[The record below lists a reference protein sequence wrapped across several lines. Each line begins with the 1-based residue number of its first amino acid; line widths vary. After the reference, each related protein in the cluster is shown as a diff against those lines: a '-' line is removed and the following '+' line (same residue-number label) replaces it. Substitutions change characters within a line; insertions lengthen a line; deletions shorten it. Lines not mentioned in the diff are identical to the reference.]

1 MKINRIAISN
11 ILSFE
16 HRPTLTEKDWIVFNQ
31 DINVLIGPNGA
42 GKSNFLEVINQI
54 CKQCLFIP
62 HNLNEDQPSR
72 FMEKGSDYP
81 LNKTITKL
89 NMPPTTLKPNHSS
102 PNEDMMI
109 HLEIELSKD
118 DISNIK
124 FVQSKFDEL
133 VEIASI
139 YSRQSLNEA
148 LWKNVD
154 LKDEKILNLVLKVN
168 GQNISLH
175 EEITVTPARTFFDY
189 LQWFNFLQ
197 QIIHAGILWK
207 KKEDWNPLKN
217 SFTIL
222 GSYRNYND
230 MNEIYRIGDK
240 SRGEKLSTFLNQI
253 QTESMKGGN
262 TMQPVVFSYV
272 FHNLSYLFEEILLE
286 HGGTKV
292 TSETAKDTLKKIPIF
307 KSINDSLLKTLK
319 IELDFNKNISESAY
333 YFKFLNKNDK
343 DKEIKIDELSSGE
356 KGIIHFIFSVFGF
369 DIENG
374 MMLIDE
380 PELHIH
386 PQIQKNYLRILDD
399 ANKNKKIK
407 FVIATHSPNFVNS
420 NTMKGIHRFYK
431 TSAGFTKTKVS
442 HNSPDFFKSL
452 RFLEYTNATN
462 ILFVDEV
469 VLVEGDSDQY
479 FYEFYFSKFKEK
491 NKIDFDLNF
500 IFIGGVDDYKDW
512 NRFFTDWN
520 ITTYF
525 IRDKDAFAGNVE
537 DKYSENIFI
546 LKHGKDLESYIEQP
560 ISYKLKNT
568 IDFSENRYNDWVKKL
583 ENQDKI
589 KDLDNIFMKIHENH
603 KSLMGS

>member
-16 HRPTLTEKDWIVFNQ
+16 YRPTIAENDWVVFDQ

-62 HNLNEDQPSR
+62 HNLHEEQPSL
-72 FMEKGSDYP
+72 FIKKGRDHP
-81 LNKTITKL
+81 LNKTITPL
-89 NMPPTTLKPNHSS
+89 TMPPTTLKPNNSS
-102 PNEDMMI
+102 PNEDMII

-124 FVQSKFDEL
+124 FIQSNFDEL
-133 VEIASI
+133 MEIARI

-148 LWKNVD
+148 LWKNID
-154 LKDEKILNLVLKVN
+154 LKNEKIVNLVLKVN
-168 GQNISLH
+168 GQNITLH
-175 EEITVTPARTFFDY
+175 EEINITPARTFFDY

-207 KKEDWNPLKN
+207 KKEDWKPLKN

-222 GSYRNYND
+222 GSYRNYNE
-230 MNEIYRIGDK
+230 MNEVYRIGDQT
-240 SRGEKLSTFLNQI
+240 RGEKLSTFLNQI

-262 TMQPVVFSYV
+262 TAQPVVFSYV
-272 FHNLSYLFEEILLE
+272 FHNLSYLFEEILLD
-286 HGGTKV
+286 HGTKDI
-292 TSETAKDTLKKIPIF
+292 SGTAKSILKNMPLF
-307 KSINDSLLKTLK
+307 KNINDSLLKTLK
-319 IELDFNKNISESAY
+319 IELDFDKNISESAY
-333 YFKFLNKNDK
+333 YFKFLNQK
-343 DKEIKIDELSSGE
+343 KEPIKIDELSSGE

-386 PQIQKNYLRILDD
+386 PQIQKKYLRILKD
-399 ANKNKKIK
+399 ASINQKIK

-420 NTMKGIHRFYK
+420 ETMKGIHRFYK
-431 TSAGFTKTKVS
+431 TPARFTKTKVS
-442 HNSPDFFKSL
+442 NNSPEFFKSL

-479 FYEFYFSKFKEK
+479 FYEFYFSKYKEK
-491 NKIDFDLNF
+491 KKIDFDLNF

-520 ITTYF
+520 IVTYF
-525 IRDKDAFAGNVE
+525 IRDKDTFAGNIE

-546 LKHGKDLESYIEQP
+546 LKYGKEL
-560 ISYKLKNT
+560 
-568 IDFSENRYNDWVKKL
+568 
-583 ENQDKI
+583 
-589 KDLDNIFMKIHENH
+589 
-603 KSLMGS
+603 